1 MLGTAVGSFLN
12 VCIHRLPLG
21 LSLAWPGSHC
31 PSCRAPVKPYDNIP
45 IVSYLWLR
53 GRCRSCKAPISIKY
67 PIVELITGAM
77 FLGAFLLFDSPVL
90 IQRLLFACAMVV
102 LFVVDLEHR
111 ILPDVITLPGIVIG
125 FLFSF
130 FMPPGW
136 VDSLIGIIV
145 GGGSLWLLGEI
156 YFRVRHEE
164 GMGFGDVKML
174 AMIGA
179 FLGWKLMLLTL
190 VLSSFIGSIVGVA
203 MIVLHRGDM
212 KYALPFGT
220 FLALGAIAAST
231 AGEPHHRLVR
241 VLLRMNRLGQRHHR
255 PDGHRRGA
263 DWRADV
269 RHAAVFGGG
278 PRRPHEPSREQ
289 DRNRVCHRRAARR
302 ADQAEGAGARD
313 VGAGRSVRAAQRRD
327 RRKPDVGPARRRQ
340 RRPPSHPQS
349 GRTPPA
355 EPRRDGDW
363 AASIA
368 RCCPKSSRRSSRN
381 A

>member
-1 MLGTAVGSFLN
+1 MSAVLAIYVTMLGTAVGSFLN

-21 LSLAWPGSHC
+21 LSLAWPSSHC

-67 PIVELITGAM
+67 PIVEVVTGAM

-90 IQRLLFACAMVV
+90 IQRLLFGCAMVV

-125 FLFSF
+125 FLFSL

-136 VDSLIGIIV
+136 VDSLIGIVV
-145 GGGSLWLLGEI
+145 GGGSLWLLGEV

-190 VLSSFIGSIVGVA
+190 ILSSFIGSIVGVT
-203 MIVLHRGDM
+203 MIALHKGDM

-231 AGEPHHRLVR
+231 AG
-241 VLLRMNRLGQRHHR
+241 R
-255 PDGHRRGA
+255 PII
-263 DWRADV
+263 DWY
-269 RHAAVFGGG
+269 
-278 PRRPHEPSREQ
+278 
-289 DRNRVCHRRAARR
+289 
-302 ADQAEGAGARD
+302 
-313 VGAGRSVRAAQRRD
+313 
-327 RRKPDVGPARRRQ
+327 
-340 RRPPSHPQS
+340 
-349 GRTPPA
+349 
-355 EPRRDGDW
+355 
-363 AASIA
+363 ASFFA
-368 RCCPKSSRRSSRN
+368 
-381 A
+381 